1 MKSALLSLVF
11 RLYQRRFRRLK
22 GWSFISNYCVGG
34 TLSQLVGDAYNSPTV
49 GLWIDNDSYREFCR
63 RFPSI
68 VREPLRRDDELSAR
82 LGYPVGDLSGVK
94 IMFLHYATFEEAAAS
109 WARRVKRINYDKVL
123 FICTARDDLESV
135 SPESDGT
142 FDADHL
148 ASFRALNYP
157 RVLFTNSIGTDEPF
171 AIAPPSR
178 YHVEDLHSWLPLAR
192 TMTARHIQAITKR

>member
-1 MKSALLSLVF
+1 MKPALLWLVF
-11 RLYQRRFRRLK
+11 RLYQRRFRLLK

-94 IMFLHYATFEEAAAS
+94 IMFLHYATFEEAAEA
-109 WARRVKRINYDKVL
+109 WQRRVRRINYDKVL
-123 FICTARDDLESV
+123 FICTARDDIESV
-135 SPESDGT
+135 SPESDRT

-148 ASFRALNYP
+148 AHFRALKYP
-157 RVLFTNSIGTDEPF
+157 RVLFTNSIGKDEPF
-171 AIAPPSR
+171 AVVPPAR
-178 YHVEDLHSWLPLAR
+178 YRVEDLHSWLPLAR
-192 TMTARHIQAITKR
+192 TLTGKHIRAVIGA